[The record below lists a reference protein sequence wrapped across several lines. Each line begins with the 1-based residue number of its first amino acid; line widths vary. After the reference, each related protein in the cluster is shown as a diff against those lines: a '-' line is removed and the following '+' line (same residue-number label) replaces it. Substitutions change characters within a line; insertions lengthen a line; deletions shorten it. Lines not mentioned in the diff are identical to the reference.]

1 MIGFLPTEVFNLVL
15 QYSLVFVLYIPI
27 YIASSI
33 HVRLPAMAI
42 NDEEKTSNGQYDK
55 NEKSSDE
62 EGAKV
67 HRHSDDFQGKDDP
80 FGDESNSEVKYR
92 TMEWW

>member
-1 MIGFLPTEVFNLVL
+1 
-15 QYSLVFVLYIPI
+15 
-27 YIASSI
+27 
-33 HVRLPAMAI
+33 MAI
-42 NDEEKTSNGQYDK
+42 NDEEKTFNGQYNK

-62 EGAKV
+62 EGTKPS
-67 HRHSDDFQGKDDP
+67 RHSDDLQGKDDP